1 MAQAAGKVFR
11 LGWLRPTA
19 PGGAAFM
26 STGMTDALRQLGW
39 VEGQNLRIEARYADG
54 QPDRLP
60 ALARELLAQRC
71 DVILAVGAA
80 AVRAAKDA
88 TATLPI
94 VMFGNFDPG
103 ALGLV
108 ASLARPGGNVT
119 GVLIASQGTFAAKKL
134 ELLTQAVPRTRR
146 VAMLV
151 PDDPAVQLQVL
162 ETQQAAAAL
171 GIELRVVRVVAVRG
185 ADYAGA
191 FATMVAER
199 CGALFVAATTFFVR
213 DRRLIIDLAAKHKLP
228 SIWEWPEQVEDGGLM
243 SYGTSLSR
251 LYQRLAL
258 YVDRIFK
265 GGLPADM
272 PVEQPTA
279 IELVINLKTARA
291 LGLSIPPTLLL
302 RADRVIE

>member
-1 MAQAAGKVFR
+1 MAQASGKVFR

-60 ALARELLAQRC
+60 ALARELVAQRC
-71 DVILAVGAA
+71 DVILAVGSGAM
-80 AVRAAKDA
+80 RAAKDA

-94 VMFGNFDPG
+94 VLFGNFDPV
-103 ALGLV
+103 ALGMV

-119 GVLIASQGTFAAKKL
+119 GVLIASEGTLAAKKL
-134 ELLTQAVPRTRR
+134 ELLTQAVPRARR

-151 PDDPAVQLQVL
+151 PDDPIVQLQVL

-171 GIELRVVRVVAVRG
+171 GIELRVVPVRG

-191 FATMVAER
+191 FTTMVAER
-199 CGALFVAATTFFVR
+199 CGALFVAATTYFVR
-213 DRRLIIDLAAKHKLP
+213 DRKLIIDLAAKHRLP
-228 SIWEWPEQVEDGGLM
+228 SIWEWPEQVDDGGLM
-243 SYGTSLSR
+243 SYGTSLSG
-251 LYQRLAL
+251 LYQRIAL

-265 GGLPADM
+265 GALPADM
-272 PVEQPTA
+272 PVEQPTS

-291 LGLSIPPTLLL
+291 LGLSIPQALLL